1 MGLEHKRELGDRK
14 LTLVLPIHMSV
25 DDNTIEGDAATQGE
39 KVEPKENC
47 DSLLRSIHASLL

>member
-1 MGLEHKRELGDRK
+1 MGLEHKRELGGRK
-14 LTLVLPIHMSV
+14 LTLVLPIYMSV
-25 DDNTIEGDAATQGE
+25 EDNIIEGDSVTQGE